1 MISLQQEDNRSDNG
15 TAALRKGL
23 SVLKCFTWDRTSM
36 SLKELAAVLEY
47 PTPTV
52 SRLVKALKEECF
64 LEQDQRTKLYSLG
77 LNSYILGAVAQNSGL
92 LRNIAIPHMRVL
104 ESKYN
109 ETVNL
114 YVREGDM
121 RVCYAQV
128 ESTQALKRS
137 ARLGVSLPLS
147 AGASGR
153 CFLAFMPEEDAR
165 GIVGEPVAFTENTIT
180 DMEMII
186 EKLRS
191 LRELGYT
198 VSASE
203 RELGVSSVASPIL
216 DASSRSIA
224 CLAVSGPSL
233 RFTDSMIEQLIP
245 DLKLKC
251 YEISLKM
258 GANKKDVDFL
268 TR

>member
-1 MISLQQEDNRSDNG
+1 MQQEDNRSENG

-52 SRLVKALKEECF
+52 ARLVKALKEECF
-64 LEQDQRTKLYSLG
+64 LEQDRRTKLYSLG
-77 LNSYILGAVAQNSGL
+77 LNSYILGVVAHNSGI
-92 LRNIAIPHMRVL
+92 LRNIAVPHMRALV
-104 ESKYN
+104 SKYN

-114 YVREGDM
+114 YVRDGDL

-128 ESTQALKRS
+128 ESTQALKQS
-137 ARLGVSLPLS
+137 ARLGVSLPLV

-153 CFLAFMPEEDAR
+153 CFLAFMPEEEVR
-165 GIVGEPVAFTENTIT
+165 RIIGEPVAFTENTIT
-180 DMEMII
+180 DAEMIM
-186 EKLRS
+186 ERLRI
-191 LRELGYT
+191 LRESGYT
-198 VSASE
+198 VSTSE

-216 DASSRSIA
+216 DASSRPIA

-233 RFTDSMIEQLIP
+233 RFSDSIIERLIP
-245 DLKLKC
+245 DLKLNC

-258 GANKKDVDFL
+258 GANKKDIDFL
-268 TR
+268 NK